1 VNDVK
6 YRYIQNTH
14 NAPITCH
21 IKDVSGKIITTK
33 KFMPALTEK
42 FSGKVL
48 HTGYERLTEEEYK
61 VLCETSKT
69 FQVYSG
75 MTGKVKLLVAHD
87 DLPAEA
93 KSPHEA
99 LVDARKDARVA
110 AAKIAELNNQIVAL
124 KAELLDA
131 QNRYK
136 ELSSA
141 STDDEKL
148 KPLNDRIAVL
158 ETEKAALQKAVDEQR
173 PSEDKTIE
181 LTGELERL
189 GASVDELFSALSELR
204 NKHVDKVLEA
214 YRAAVRGKITNLEE
228 SKDSE

>member
-1 VNDVK
+1 MSDVK
-6 YRYIQNTH
+6 YKYIQNTH
-14 NAPITCH
+14 NAPITCNTRGA
-21 IKDVSGKIITTK
+21 DGKVVLTK
-33 KFMPALTEK
+33 KFMPTLTEK

-48 HTGYERLTEEEYK
+48 HTGYERLTEEEYES
-61 VLCETSKT
+61 LCKSSRT

-99 LVDARKDARVA
+99 LVDARKDARIA

-131 QNRYK
+131 QNKYK

-148 KPLNDRIAVL
+148 RPLNDRIAAL
-158 ETEKAALQKAVDEQR
+158 EAEKAALQKAVDGQR
-173 PSEDKTIE
+173 PLEDKTAVLQPVLNKLDEVSEVFASKILE
-181 LTGELERL
+181 LAGKDKRVRELVDAFRKERKDL
-189 GASVDELFSALSELR
+189 LTF
-204 NKHVDKVLEA
+204 DK
-214 YRAAVRGKITNLEE
+214 
-228 SKDSE
+228 